1 MADRFANDLAISFIF
16 YSQNS
21 GTYRV
26 KSVSNNNYRSS
37 KEKFMRSISCTLFC
51 TIMTAI
57 VPMFAN
63 PVVAQD
69 RSQKWIGV
77 GKIGDERL
85 QLDLASIQSGTM
97 PTNDKI
103 NMEGRDGT
111 ETDKI
116 PMQKVVLFNYNI
128 GGRKRH
134 AYTTACNGRNLAAN
148 PSWRTATSY
157 IDYWPQ
163 YFSVKADSPVS
174 QKMLKQVCVVNA
186 AK

>member
-1 MADRFANDLAISFIF
+1 
-16 YSQNS
+16 
-21 GTYRV
+21 
-26 KSVSNNNYRSS
+26 
-37 KEKFMRSISCTLFC
+37 MRSISFTLCC
-51 TIMTAI
+51 TIMAAI

-69 RSQKWIGV
+69 RSPKWMSFGIV
-77 GKIGDERL
+77 GNERL
-85 QLDLASIQSGTM
+85 QLDLASIQSSTM
-97 PTNDKI
+97 PVNDKI

-111 ETDKI
+111 EPDKI

-134 AYTTACNGRNLAAN
+134 AYTTACNSKNLAVN